1 MAELLHFSPRHEL
14 DARKNLEDFILFA
27 RDELTTFGSDLDWDE
42 NYWPTAGV
50 AFGNLDQKSRK
61 LDPGKVMRAPFL
73 DFAKAYLRY
82 QQSIKPT
89 KNKQEMPALKCLERA
104 LIVTNDVPAL
114 KDMNAA
120 VLDLAATLARERFF
134 PGQAYHAG
142 RELER
147 LARFVSEKHLVAGPL
162 LWKSPNTRPGDTVR
176 TGEKA
181 KERREKKLPDQDA
194 LDVLGRIFASTP
206 TAARDIF
213 TTSVSAM
220 LLCAPNR
227 IEEVLSLPVDCEVWD
242 SKRNGEETY
251 GWRFRPEKGASP
263 MIKLVPDVMVDLA
276 QEAIRRI
283 RHLTEEARR
292 IAAWYESNPG
302 KFYRHVECP
311 NVAEDKPLSVMDVA
325 AALGISQIS
334 PGYIKAQLRRLGLPD
349 QDGANTLGGLGEWVR
364 SRLPE
369 EFPWFNKEIGL
380 KFSEAL
386 FCMQDKHLRSDM
398 PASPF
403 MIWRPTNNRFNDDLN
418 SDDKMAGKPSISI
431 FDRHGFNQGR
441 EVPLRAHS
449 HQFRHLLSTMGQR
462 GGLSQS
468 ELARWS
474 GRADVKQNRVY
485 DHMSE
490 FELVDMLRSHDPSLT
505 LERSYQ
511 EIAEQVAAQLPITSQ
526 EFNALAIP
534 NAHVTEYGYCV
545 HDFVMSPCQR
555 FRDCL
560 NCTEQVCIKGDRRV
574 DQMKI
579 RLEQVQALKARAEQE
594 IEDGSYGADRWFE
607 IHDLTEKRL
616 RELIGIMEN
625 PAIEPGAIIRLRN
638 ENEFSPWRRAVESKA
653 AAGQI
658 SAKDR
663 DLLIGMRNLL
673 EGGDGQASE

>member
-27 RDELTTFGSDLDWDE
+27 RDELTTFGFDLDWDK

-73 DFAKAYLRY
+73 AFAKAYLRY

-120 VLDLAATLARERFF
+120 VLDLAATLAREQFF

-142 RELER
+142 RQLER
-147 LARFVSEKHLVAGPL
+147 LARFVSEKHLVAGQL

-181 KERREKKLPDQDA
+181 KEQREKKLPDKYAVDA
-194 LDVLGRIFASTP
+194 MARIFASNP
-206 TAARDIF
+206 TSTRDVF

-220 LLCAPNR
+220 LLCTPSR
-227 IEEVLSLPVDCEVWD
+227 ITEVLSLPVDCEYWGKKHD
-242 SKRNGEETY
+242 GTDGF
-251 GWRFRPEKGASP
+251 GWRFRPGKGAKP
-263 MIKLVPDVMVDLA
+263 GIKWVPDVMADLA
-276 QEAIRRI
+276 QEAIRRV
-283 RHLTEEARR
+283 RELTEEARR
-292 IAAWYESNPG
+292 IAAWYEANPG
-302 KFYRHVECP
+302 KFYRHDDCP
-311 NVAEDKPLSVMDVA
+311 NVAEDAPLSVMEVA
-325 AALGISQIS
+325 AALGIGQKFPS
-334 PGYIKAQLRRLGLPD
+334 GVRAELRRFGLPD
-349 QDGANTLGGLGEWVR
+349 QDGANTLAGLGEWVQA
-364 SRLPE
+364 RLPK
-369 EFPWFNKEIGL
+369 EFPWFNKAHGL
-380 KFSEAL
+380 KYSEAL
-386 FCMQDKHLRSDM
+386 FCMQDKQLRSDM

-403 MIWRPTNNRFNDDLN
+403 MVWKPTNNRYNDDLTN
-418 SDDKMAGKPSISI
+418 REATPGTLTQSI
-431 FDRHGFNQGR
+431 FDRHGFNDGR
-441 EVPLRAHS
+441 ESLLKMTS
-449 HQFRHLLSTMGQR
+449 HQFRHQLNTMAQR

-490 FELVDMLRSHDPSLT
+490 FDLVAMLRSHDPSLT

-511 EIAEQVAAQLPITSQ
+511 EIAEQVATLLPITSQ
-526 EFNALAIP
+526 EFNSLAIP
-534 NAHVTEYGYCV
+534 NAHVTECGYCV

-560 NCTEQVCIKGDRRV
+560 NCTEQVCIKGDHRIDR
-574 DQMKI
+574 MKL

-616 RELIGIMEN
+616 RELIGIMED

-638 ENEFSPWRRAVESKA
+638 QNEFSPWRRAVESKA

-663 DLLIGMRNLL
+663 DLLTGMRNLL